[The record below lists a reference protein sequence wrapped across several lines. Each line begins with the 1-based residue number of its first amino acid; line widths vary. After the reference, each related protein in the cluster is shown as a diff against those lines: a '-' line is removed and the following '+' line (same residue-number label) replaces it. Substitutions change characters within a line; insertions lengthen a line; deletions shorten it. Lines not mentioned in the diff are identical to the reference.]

1 MTSPKTR
8 LKTIADMLTY
18 TRLIL
23 GLLIIG
29 VALTRGAEGLSL
41 ALLLLLLGWGTD
53 TLDGQLARRVP
64 DRRHSWIGDN
74 DIVVD
79 VLLSFSI
86 MFYFTLGGYIP
97 VLLAVFC
104 LIYLIAVIFVLQGW
118 TLYAI
123 FVGISYGSV
132 LIVSLLH
139 SPRFFL
145 VFMLYIVVMLI
156 TTWSHC
162 WENIMSFFT
171 GFKSIEARQPQKKD
185 SP

>member
-1 MTSPKTR
+1 MTYPRAR
-8 LKTIADMLTY
+8 LKTIADILTY
-18 TRLIL
+18 TRLII
-23 GLLIIG
+23 GVLIIG

-41 ALLLLLLGWGTD
+41 AMLLLLFGWGTD
-53 TLDGQLARRVP
+53 TIDGQLARRVP

-86 MFYFTLGGYIP
+86 MFFFTLGGYIP

-104 LIYLIAVIFVLQGW
+104 LLYLIAVTFIFHGW

-123 FVGISYGSV
+123 FIGISYGSV

-145 VFMLYIVVMLI
+145 VFMLYIAVMLI

-162 WENIMSFFT
+162 WENIVSFFT
-171 GFKSIEARQPQKKD
+171 GFKSIEARQPPKKD
-185 SP
+185 GS

>member
-1 MTSPKTR
+1 MTSPTTR
-8 LKTIADMLTY
+8 LKTIADILTF
-18 TRLIL
+18 TRLVI
-23 GLLIIG
+23 GAMIIG
-29 VALTRGAEGLSL
+29 VAFILGAEGLSL
-41 ALLLLLLGWGTD
+41 ALLFLLLGWGTD
-53 TLDGQLARRVP
+53 TLDGQLARRAP

-86 MFYFTLGGYIP
+86 MFFFTLGGYIP
-97 VLLAVFC
+97 ILLAVFC
-104 LIYLIAVIFVLQGW
+104 LLYLFTVTFIFQGW

-123 FVGISYGSV
+123 FIGISYGSV

-145 VFMLYIVVMLI
+145 VFMLYIAVMLI

-171 GFKSIEARQPQKKD
+171 GFKSIEARQPPKKD

>member
-1 MTSPKTR
+1 MTSRKAP
-8 LKTIADMLTY
+8 LKAIADMLTF
-18 TRLIL
+18 TRLVI

-29 VALTRGAEGLSL
+29 VALTRGHEGLSL

-64 DRRHSWIGDN
+64 DRQPSWIGDN

-79 VLLSFSI
+79 VLLSFAI
-86 MFYFTLGGYIP
+86 MFFFTLGGYIP

-104 LIYLIAVIFVLQGW
+104 LLYLIAVTFVFHGW
-118 TLYAI
+118 TLFAI
-123 FVGISYGSV
+123 FIGISYGSV
-132 LIVSLLH
+132 LVVSLVY

-145 VFMLYIVVMLI
+145 VFMLYIAIMLI

-162 WENIMSFFT
+162 WENIMSFFA
-171 GFKSIEARQPQKKD
+171 GFKSIEARQPPKKN